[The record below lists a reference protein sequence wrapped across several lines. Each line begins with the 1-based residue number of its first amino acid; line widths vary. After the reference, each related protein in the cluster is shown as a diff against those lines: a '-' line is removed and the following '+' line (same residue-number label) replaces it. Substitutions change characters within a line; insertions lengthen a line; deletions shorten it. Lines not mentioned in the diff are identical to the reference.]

1 LLRISRSDANIH
13 SQFDPALDP
22 VATVGPGQT
31 LEVETAHHLALYKRE
46 LTEDDLL
53 ETLPF
58 DLLNPLTGP
67 IAIKG
72 AQPGDTV
79 VIQIDAIELGSRGD
93 CPLISSGGL
102 LQGHLRAPYMR
113 IFEVKD
119 RLVQFEGGIEFPIA
133 PMAGALGMTPATPIH
148 TVHPGDH
155 GGNLDD
161 INVAPGA
168 RLYFPVFVEG
178 GMFCIGDVHASQGDS
193 EWCGPLEM
201 DATVTLTIVELVKGT
216 EQETVWTETDNHW
229 IVYGAE
235 PTLYDSI
242 ESAAFRMARAVSS
255 GLDLSLEDTALLL
268 SNVSHIRL
276 CQACKGPFNPV
287 VRSEFP
293 KSIDRNG
300 RLRGEI
306 LGSR

>member
-1 LLRISRSDANIH
+1 MLRIDRSDANIH
-13 SQFDPALDP
+13 SQFDPSLDAI
-22 VATVGPGQT
+22 ATVEPGET
-31 LEVETAHHLALYKRE
+31 FEVETAHHLALYKRE
-46 LTEDDLL
+46 LTEDDRL

-72 AQPGDTV
+72 AQPGDTI
-79 VIQIDAIELGSRGD
+79 VIQIDGIELGPRGD
-93 CPLISSGGL
+93 APLISKGGL
-102 LQGHLRAPYMR
+102 MQGHLRTPYMR

-119 RLVQFEGGIEFPIA
+119 GMVQFEGGITYPIA
-133 PMAGALGMTPATPIH
+133 PMAGALGTTPATAIH

-161 INVAPGA
+161 INVTTGTKM
-168 RLYFPVFVEG
+168 YFPVFVEG

-201 DATVTLTIVELVKGT
+201 DATVTLTVLELIKGSR
-216 EQETVWTETDNHW
+216 QEIVWTETATHW

-235 PTLYDSI
+235 PELYDSI
-242 ESAAFRMARAVSS
+242 ESAAIRMARVVSS
-255 GLDLSLEDTALLL
+255 GLDLSLEDAALLL
-268 SNVSHIRL
+268 SSVGHLRL
-276 CQACKGPFNPV
+276 CQACKGPFNSV
-287 VRSEFP
+287 VRAEFP

-300 RLRGEI
+300 TLRKEI
-306 LGSR
+306 VGSR

>member
-1 LLRISRSDANIH
+1 MLRISRSRENIH
-13 SQFDPALDP
+13 SQFDPGLDAI
-22 VATVGPGQT
+22 ATVEPGQT

-46 LTEDDLL
+46 LTEEDLL

-79 VIQIDAIELGSRGD
+79 VIQIDGIELGARGD
-93 CPLISSGGL
+93 CPLISNGGL

-113 IFEVKD
+113 IFEVQD
-119 RLVQFEGGIEFPIA
+119 GLVQFEGGIRFPIA

-168 RLYFPVFVEG
+168 RLYFPIFVEG

-201 DATVTLTIVELVKGT
+201 DATVTLTIVELVKKSG
-216 EQETVWTETDNHW
+216 QESVWTETDSHW
-229 IVYGAE
+229 IVYGSE

-242 ESAAFRMARAVSS
+242 ESAAIRMARVVSS
-255 GLDLSLEDTALLL
+255 SLDLSLEDTALLL
-268 SNVSHIRL
+268 SNVAHIRL

-293 KSIDRNG
+293 KSVDHNG
-300 RLRGEI
+300 SLRREI
-306 LGSR
+306 VGSR